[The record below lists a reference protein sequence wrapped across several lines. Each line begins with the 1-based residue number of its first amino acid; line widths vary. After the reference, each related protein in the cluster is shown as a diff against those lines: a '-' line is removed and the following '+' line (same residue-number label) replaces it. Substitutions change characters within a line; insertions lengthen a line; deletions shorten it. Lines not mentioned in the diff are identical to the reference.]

1 MVQGEDDITV
11 YREQLPPRGDKLRSF
26 CSMERLATAVAIN
39 PRIKGHIS
47 LRATLSHRLRG
58 LNRCCVDR
66 QRDAGSQRD
75 HVTERGRH
83 SSTPQRLTPKRSNE

>member
-39 PRIKGHIS
+39 PRMKRPHCLKGDS
-47 LRATLSHRLRG
+47 VAPFART
-58 LNRCCVDR
+58 
-66 QRDAGSQRD
+66 
-75 HVTERGRH
+75 
-83 SSTPQRLTPKRSNE
+83 